1 MSSTMGCPLCATKL
15 GGGANALFG
24 VGGSEPRFQLW
35 MNGKM
40 KKEVKGVDAP
50 EILGAIFK
58 ELGIKA

>member
-1 MSSTMGCPLCATKL
+1 
-15 GGGANALFG
+15 
-24 VGGSEPRFQLW
+24 

-50 EILGAIFK
+50 TILGAIFK

>member
-1 MSSTMGCPLCATKL
+1 
-15 GGGANALFG
+15 
-24 VGGSEPRFQLW
+24 

-40 KKEVKGVDAP
+40 KKEVKGVNAP